1 MGERKT
7 KIQTKTKKTARYAG
21 KKIKV
26 LKKDHGARKG
36 TKRQIGMDIILRSKT
51 TDEALKAF
59 EEHPGID
66 SSFIRFAVD
75 KGLVKLI

>member
-1 MGERKT
+1 M
-7 KIQTKTKKTARYAG
+7 KKTTRYAG

-26 LKKDHGARKG
+26 LNREHGARKG

-51 TDEALKAF
+51 CDEALPKLIKA
-59 EEHPGID
+59 GAD

-75 KGLVKLI
+75 RKLVTLV